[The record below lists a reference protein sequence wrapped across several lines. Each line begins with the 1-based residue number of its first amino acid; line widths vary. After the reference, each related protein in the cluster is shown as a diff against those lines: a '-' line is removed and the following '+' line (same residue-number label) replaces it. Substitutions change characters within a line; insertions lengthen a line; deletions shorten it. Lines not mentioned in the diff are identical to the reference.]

1 MIFVQPNWMLIA
13 TDTYNR
19 LESMIK
25 GKFQGMQDLYLT
37 EIGQIWTK
45 IDENVPKS
53 LKLATMLL
61 LKRPKWLW
69 VDLVGLNLHTPKF
82 PPIFEAFWVS

>member
-1 MIFVQPNWMLIA
+1 MIFVKPNWMLMA

-19 LESMIK
+19 LENMIK

-45 IDENVPKS
+45 IDGNVPKS
-53 LKLATMLL
+53 LKRLFGYYVTS
-61 LKRPKWLW
+61 K
-69 VDLVGLNLHTPKF
+69 T
-82 PPIFEAFWVS
+82 S